1 MKAILFLAC
10 MLAALSAFPQIPRDT
25 TGGNG
30 NNSEGKTK
38 GMSVSELFAVGEKN
52 YKKANLENYSTFKGH
67 WKGFHFGFMNFANLP
82 DGWEDMELDM
92 GSSFSMQFNFAN
104 YSVNLNSRGNIG
116 LVTGLGI
123 EYQRFRFSDENITL
137 IKEESNTI
145 PVHVQDIYTEDNI
158 DHVQRSSFKN
168 LYLTIPFIFEVQF
181 PAAKAAKKRIYASAG
196 FMGGVRMHSKTKIV
210 YRDSDDDKQK
220 EKMKG
225 NFHVVPFKVDVTGRI
240 GYRNINIW
248 GSYTLTNLFKSK
260 TMPDLKVYTLGFGL
274 LF

>member
-10 MLAALSAFPQIPRDT
+10 MLAALSAFSQTPRDT

-38 GMSVSELFAVGEKN
+38 GMSVSELFAVGEKT

-82 DGWEDMELDM
+82 DGWEDMELDV

-248 GSYTLTNLFKSK
+248 GSYTLTNLFKSN

>member
-10 MLAALSAFPQIPRDT
+10 MLAALSAFPQTPRDT

-30 NNSEGKTK
+30 NNSEGKAK
-38 GMSVSELFAVGEKN
+38 GMSVSELFAVGEKT

-123 EYQRFRFSDENITL
+123 EYQRFRFSDANITL
-137 IKEESNTI
+137 IKEEGNTI

-248 GSYTLTNLFKSK
+248 GSYTLTNLFKSN
-260 TMPDLKVYTLGFGL
+260 TIPDLKVYTLGFGL

>member
-10 MLAALSAFPQIPRDT
+10 MLAALSAFPQTPRDT

-30 NNSEGKTK
+30 NNSEGKAK
-38 GMSVSELFAVGEKN
+38 GMSVSELFAVGEKT

-248 GSYTLTNLFKSK
+248 GSYTLTNLFKSN

-274 LF
+274 LL

>member
-10 MLAALSAFPQIPRDT
+10 MLAALSAFPQTPRDT

-30 NNSEGKTK
+30 NNSEGKAK
-38 GMSVSELFAVGEKN
+38 GMSVSELFAVGEKT

-145 PVHVQDIYTEDNI
+145 LVHVQDIYTEDNI

-248 GSYTLTNLFKSK
+248 GSYTLTNLFKSN

>member
-10 MLAALSAFPQIPRDT
+10 MLAALSAFSQTPRDT

-30 NNSEGKTK
+30 NNSEGKAK
-38 GMSVSELFAVGEKN
+38 GMSVSELFAVGEKT

-67 WKGFHFGFMNFANLP
+67 WKGFHFGFMNFANLS

-248 GSYTLTNLFKSK
+248 GSYTLTNLFKSN
-260 TMPDLKVYTLGFGL
+260 TIPDLKVYTLGFGL

>member
-10 MLAALSAFPQIPRDT
+10 MLAALSAFPQTPRDT

-30 NNSEGKTK
+30 NNSEGKAK
-38 GMSVSELFAVGEKN
+38 GMSVSELFAVGEKT

-137 IKEESNTI
+137 IKEKGNTI

-248 GSYTLTNLFKSK
+248 GSYTLTNLFKSN

>member
-10 MLAALSAFPQIPRDT
+10 MLAALSAFPQTPRDT

-30 NNSEGKTK
+30 NNSEGKAK
-38 GMSVSELFAVGEKN
+38 GMSVSELFAVGEKT

-123 EYQRFRFSDENITL
+123 EYQRFRFSDENTTL
-137 IKEESNTI
+137 IKEKGNTI

-248 GSYTLTNLFKSK
+248 GSYTLTNLFKSN

>member
-10 MLAALSAFPQIPRDT
+10 MLAALSAFPQTPRDT

-30 NNSEGKTK
+30 NNSEGKAK
-38 GMSVSELFAVGEKN
+38 GMSVSELFAVGEKT

-123 EYQRFRFSDENITL
+123 EYQRFRFSDGNTTL
-137 IKEESNTI
+137 IKEKGNTI
-145 PVHVQDIYTEDNI
+145 PTYVQDIYPKDDI

-181 PAAKAAKKRIYASAG
+181 PAAKATKKRIYASAG

-248 GSYTLTNLFKSK
+248 GSYTLTNLFKSN

>member
-10 MLAALSAFPQIPRDT
+10 MLAALSAFPQTPRDT

-30 NNSEGKTK
+30 NNSEGKAK
-38 GMSVSELFAVGEKN
+38 GMSVSELFAVGEKT

-123 EYQRFRFSDENITL
+123 EYQCFRFSDENITL

-248 GSYTLTNLFKSK
+248 GSYTLTNLFKSN

>member
-10 MLAALSAFPQIPRDT
+10 MLAALSAFPQTPRDT

-30 NNSEGKTK
+30 NNSEGKAK
-38 GMSVSELFAVGEKN
+38 GMSVSELFAVGEKT

-67 WKGFHFGFMNFANLP
+67 WKGFHFGFMNFANLS

-248 GSYTLTNLFKSK
+248 GSYTLTNLFKSN

>member
-10 MLAALSAFPQIPRDT
+10 MLAALSAFPQTPRDT

-38 GMSVSELFAVGEKN
+38 GMSVSELFAVGEKT

-248 GSYTLTNLFKSK
+248 GSYTLTNLFKSN
-260 TMPDLKVYTLGFGL
+260 TIPDLKVYTLGFGL

>member
-10 MLAALSAFPQIPRDT
+10 MLAALSAFSQTPRDT
-25 TGGNG
+25 SGGNG

-38 GMSVSELFAVGEKN
+38 GMSVSELFAVGEKT

-248 GSYTLTNLFKSK
+248 GSYTLTNLFKSN

>member
-10 MLAALSAFPQIPRDT
+10 MLAALSAFPQTPRDT

-30 NNSEGKTK
+30 NNSEGKAK
-38 GMSVSELFAVGEKN
+38 GMSVSELFAVGEKT

-123 EYQRFRFSDENITL
+123 EYQRFRFSDENTTL
-137 IKEESNTI
+137 IKEKGNTI

-210 YRDSDDDKQK
+210 YRDSDDDKRK

-248 GSYTLTNLFKSK
+248 GSYTLTNLFKSN

>member
-10 MLAALSAFPQIPRDT
+10 MLAALSAFPQTPRDT

-38 GMSVSELFAVGEKN
+38 GMSVSELFAVGEKT

-248 GSYTLTNLFKSK
+248 GSYTLTNLFKSN

>member
-10 MLAALSAFPQIPRDT
+10 MLAALSAFSQTPRDT

-30 NNSEGKTK
+30 NNSEGKAK
-38 GMSVSELFAVGEKN
+38 GMSVSELFAVGEKT

-67 WKGFHFGFMNFANLP
+67 WKGFHFGFMNFANLS

-248 GSYTLTNLFKSK
+248 GSYTLTNLFKSN

>member
-10 MLAALSAFPQIPRDT
+10 MLAALSAFSQTPRDT
-25 TGGNG
+25 TGENG
-30 NNSEGKTK
+30 NNSEGKAK
-38 GMSVSELFAVGEKN
+38 GMSVSELFAVGEKT

-248 GSYTLTNLFKSK
+248 GSYTLTNLFKSN

>member
-10 MLAALSAFPQIPRDT
+10 MLAALFAFPQTPRDT

-38 GMSVSELFAVGEKN
+38 GMSVSELFAVGEKT

-137 IKEESNTI
+137 IKEGSNTI

-248 GSYTLTNLFKSK
+248 GSYTLTNLFKSN

>member
-10 MLAALSAFPQIPRDT
+10 MLAALSAFSQTPRDT

-38 GMSVSELFAVGEKN
+38 GMSVSELFAVGEKT

-67 WKGFHFGFMNFANLP
+67 WKGFHFGFMNFANLS

-248 GSYTLTNLFKSK
+248 GSYTLTNLFKSN
-260 TMPDLKVYTLGFGL
+260 TIPDLKVYTLGFGL

>member
-10 MLAALSAFPQIPRDT
+10 MLAALSAFPQTPRDT

-30 NNSEGKTK
+30 NNSEGKAK
-38 GMSVSELFAVGEKN
+38 GMSVSELFAVGEKT

-137 IKEESNTI
+137 IKEEGNTI

-181 PAAKAAKKRIYASAG
+181 PAAKATKKRIYASAG

-248 GSYTLTNLFKSK
+248 GSYTLTNLFKSN

>member
-10 MLAALSAFPQIPRDT
+10 MLAALSAFPQTPRDT

-30 NNSEGKTK
+30 NNSEGKAK
-38 GMSVSELFAVGEKN
+38 GMSVSELFAVGEKT

-137 IKEESNTI
+137 IKEEGNTI

-210 YRDSDDDKQK
+210 YRDSDDDKRK

-248 GSYTLTNLFKSK
+248 GSYTLTNLFKSN

>member
-10 MLAALSAFPQIPRDT
+10 MLAALSAFSQTPRDT

-30 NNSEGKTK
+30 NNSEGKAK
-38 GMSVSELFAVGEKN
+38 GMSVSELFAVGEKT
-52 YKKANLENYSTFKGH
+52 YKKANLENYDRFKGH

-248 GSYTLTNLFKSK
+248 GSYTLTNLFKSN

>member
-10 MLAALSAFPQIPRDT
+10 MLAALSAFPQTPRDT

-30 NNSEGKTK
+30 NNSEGKAK
-38 GMSVSELFAVGEKN
+38 GMSVSELFAVGEKT

-123 EYQRFRFSDENITL
+123 EYQRFRFNRSETTLVKSNGTLYLEDVDYNDLDQIT
-137 IKEESNTI
+137 
-145 PVHVQDIYTEDNI
+145 
-158 DHVQRSSFKN
+158 RSTFKN
-168 LYLTIPFIFEVQF
+168 LYLTVPLLFEVQF
-181 PAAKAAKKRIYASAG
+181 PKAKKLTRQFYVSGG
-196 FMGGVRMHSKTKIV
+196 FIGGVRMHSKTKVV
-210 YRDSDDDKQK
+210 YNDAQGDKQK
-220 EKMKG
+220 NKGKG
-225 NFHVVPFKVDVTGRI
+225 NFNVVPVKADATLRI
-240 GYRNINIW
+240 GFSKVTVW
-248 GSYTLTNLFKSK
+248 GSYTLTNLFKENSF
-260 TMPDLKVYTLGFGL
+260 PDLHTYAVGFGL
-274 LF
+274 TF

>member
-10 MLAALSAFPQIPRDT
+10 MLAALSAFPQTPRDT

-30 NNSEGKTK
+30 NNSEGKAK
-38 GMSVSELFAVGEKN
+38 GMSVSELFAVGEKT

-137 IKEESNTI
+137 IKEKGNTI

-248 GSYTLTNLFKSK
+248 GSYTLTNLFKSN
-260 TMPDLKVYTLGFGL
+260 TIPDLKVYTLGFGL

>member
-10 MLAALSAFPQIPRDT
+10 MLTALSAFPQTPRDT
-25 TGGNG
+25 VKGNS
-30 NNSEGKTK
+30 NDNAGKSK
-38 GMSVSELFAVGEKN
+38 GMSVSELFAVGEKT

-104 YSVNLNSRGNIG
+104 YSVNFNSRGNIG

-137 IKEESNTI
+137 IKEEGNTI

-210 YRDSDDDKQK
+210 YRDSDDDKRK

-248 GSYTLTNLFKSK
+248 GSYTLTNLFKSN

>member
-10 MLAALSAFPQIPRDT
+10 MLAALSAFPQTPRDT

-30 NNSEGKTK
+30 NNSEGKAK
-38 GMSVSELFAVGEKN
+38 GMSVSELFAVGEKT

-82 DGWEDMELDM
+82 DGWKDMELDM

-248 GSYTLTNLFKSK
+248 GSYTLTNLFKSN

>member
-10 MLAALSAFPQIPRDT
+10 MLTALSAFPQTPRDT
-25 TGGNG
+25 VKGNS
-30 NNSEGKTK
+30 NDNAGKSK
-38 GMSVSELFAVGEKN
+38 GMSVSELFAVGEKT

-104 YSVNLNSRGNIG
+104 YSVNFNSRGNIG

-137 IKEESNTI
+137 IKEEGNTI

-248 GSYTLTNLFKSK
+248 GSYTLTNLFKSN

>member
-10 MLAALSAFPQIPRDT
+10 MLAALSAFPQTPRDT

-30 NNSEGKTK
+30 NNSEGKAK
-38 GMSVSELFAVGEKN
+38 GMSVSELFAVGEKT

-248 GSYTLTNLFKSK
+248 GSYTLTNLFKSN

>member
-1 MKAILFLAC
+1 
-10 MLAALSAFPQIPRDT
+10 
-25 TGGNG
+25 
-30 NNSEGKTK
+30 
-38 GMSVSELFAVGEKN
+38 MSVSELFAVGEKT

-67 WKGFHFGFMNFANLP
+67 WKGFHFGFMNFANLS

-210 YRDSDDDKQK
+210 YHDSDDDKQK

-248 GSYTLTNLFKSK
+248 GSYTLTNLFKSN

>member
-10 MLAALSAFPQIPRDT
+10 MLAALSAFPQTPRDT

-30 NNSEGKTK
+30 NNSEGKAK
-38 GMSVSELFAVGEKN
+38 GMSVSELFAVGEKT

-67 WKGFHFGFMNFANLP
+67 WKGFHFGFMNFANLS

-248 GSYTLTNLFKSK
+248 GSYTLTNLFKSN
-260 TMPDLKVYTLGFGL
+260 TIPDLKVYTLGFGL

>member
-10 MLAALSAFPQIPRDT
+10 MLTALSAFPQTPRDT
-25 TGGNG
+25 VKGNS
-30 NNSEGKTK
+30 NDNAGKSK
-38 GMSVSELFAVGEKN
+38 GMSVSELFAVGEKT

-104 YSVNLNSRGNIG
+104 YSVNFNSRGNIG

-137 IKEESNTI
+137 IKEEGNTI

-196 FMGGVRMHSKTKIV
+196 FMSGVRMHSKTKIV
-210 YRDSDDDKQK
+210 YRDSDDDKRK

-248 GSYTLTNLFKSK
+248 GSYTLTNLFKSN

>member
-10 MLAALSAFPQIPRDT
+10 MLAALSAFPQTPRDT

-30 NNSEGKTK
+30 NNSEGKAK
-38 GMSVSELFAVGEKN
+38 GMSVSELFAVGEKT

-210 YRDSDDDKQK
+210 YRDSDDDKRK

-248 GSYTLTNLFKSK
+248 GSYTLTNLFKSN

>member
-10 MLAALSAFPQIPRDT
+10 MLAALSAFPQTPRDT

-30 NNSEGKTK
+30 NNSEGKAK
-38 GMSVSELFAVGEKN
+38 GMSVSELFAVGEKT
-52 YKKANLENYSTFKGH
+52 YKKANLENYDRFKGH
-67 WKGFHFGFMNFANLP
+67 WKGFHFGFVNFVNLP
-82 DGWEDMELDM
+82 DSHKEMNLRG
-92 GSSFSMQFNFAN
+92 GKSIAMQFNI
-104 YSVNLNSRGNIG
+104 VNRAISLSRRNNFGMI
-116 LVTGLGI
+116 TGLGL

-137 IKEESNTI
+137 IKEEGNTI
-145 PVHVQDIYTEDNI
+145 PAYVQDIYPKDDI

-248 GSYTLTNLFKSK
+248 GSYTLTNLFKSN

>member
-10 MLAALSAFPQIPRDT
+10 MLAALSAFPQTPRDT

-30 NNSEGKTK
+30 NNSEGKAK
-38 GMSVSELFAVGEKN
+38 GMSVSELFAVGEKT

-104 YSVNLNSRGNIG
+104 YSVNFNSRGNIG

-137 IKEESNTI
+137 IKEEGNTI

-248 GSYTLTNLFKSK
+248 GSYTLTNLFKSN

>member
-1 MKAILFLAC
+1 
-10 MLAALSAFPQIPRDT
+10 
-25 TGGNG
+25 
-30 NNSEGKTK
+30 
-38 GMSVSELFAVGEKN
+38 MSVSELFAVGEKT
-52 YKKANLENYSTFKGH
+52 YKKANLENYDRFKGH

-248 GSYTLTNLFKSK
+248 GSYTLTNLFKSN

>member
-1 MKAILFLAC
+1 
-10 MLAALSAFPQIPRDT
+10 
-25 TGGNG
+25 
-30 NNSEGKTK
+30 
-38 GMSVSELFAVGEKN
+38 MSVSELFAVGEKT

-123 EYQRFRFSDENITL
+123 EYQRFRFSDENTTL
-137 IKEESNTI
+137 IKEKGNTI

-210 YRDSDDDKQK
+210 YRDSDDDKRK

-248 GSYTLTNLFKSK
+248 GSYTLTNLFKSN

>member
-10 MLAALSAFPQIPRDT
+10 MLAALSAFPQTPRDT

-30 NNSEGKTK
+30 NNSEGKAK
-38 GMSVSELFAVGEKN
+38 GMSVSELFAVGEKT

-248 GSYTLTNLFKSK
+248 GSYTLTNLFKSN
-260 TMPDLKVYTLGFGL
+260 TIPDLKVYTLGFGL

>member
-10 MLAALSAFPQIPRDT
+10 MLAALSAFSQTPRDT

-38 GMSVSELFAVGEKN
+38 GMSVSELFAVGEKT

-67 WKGFHFGFMNFANLP
+67 WKGFHFGFMNFANLS

-248 GSYTLTNLFKSK
+248 GSYTLTNLFKSN

>member
-1 MKAILFLAC
+1 
-10 MLAALSAFPQIPRDT
+10 
-25 TGGNG
+25 
-30 NNSEGKTK
+30 
-38 GMSVSELFAVGEKN
+38 MSVSELFAVGEKT

-137 IKEESNTI
+137 IKEKSNTI

-248 GSYTLTNLFKSK
+248 GSYTLTNLFKSN

>member
-1 MKAILFLAC
+1 
-10 MLAALSAFPQIPRDT
+10 
-25 TGGNG
+25 
-30 NNSEGKTK
+30 
-38 GMSVSELFAVGEKN
+38 MSVSELFAVGEKT

-67 WKGFHFGFMNFANLP
+67 WKGFHFGFMNFANLS

-137 IKEESNTI
+137 IKEKGNTI

-248 GSYTLTNLFKSK
+248 GSYTLTNLFKSN
-260 TMPDLKVYTLGFGL
+260 TIPDLKVYTLGFGL

>member
-10 MLAALSAFPQIPRDT
+10 MLAALSAFPQTPRDT

-30 NNSEGKTK
+30 NNSEGKAK
-38 GMSVSELFAVGEKN
+38 GMSVSELFAVGEKT

-225 NFHVVPFKVDVTGRI
+225 NFHVVPFKVDVTGLI

-248 GSYTLTNLFKSK
+248 GSYTLTNLFKSN